1 MLTEVRDIIIIIG
14 ISISFI
20 MLLIS
25 TTLIINVFLKLRKLA
40 NYVENSLEEI
50 SDIRR
55 KVKESIPKP
64 ISSILDGAVTIK
76 TLIDKVF
83 IKNKPKNK
91 QKGEKRGKVKEDQAL
106 DELRTMISE
115 FEEEKK
121 ED

>member
-1 MLTEVRDIIIIIG
+1 MLNDIRDIIIIIG

-83 IKNKPKNK
+83 IKNKSKNK
-91 QKGEKRGKVKEDQAL
+91 QKGDKNGK
-106 DELRTMISE
+106 
-115 FEEEKK
+115 
-121 ED
+121 

>member
-1 MLTEVRDIIIIIG
+1 MLNEVRDIVIIIG

-40 NYVENSLEEI
+40 NYVESSLEEI

-83 IKNKPKNK
+83 TKNKSKNK
-91 QKGEKRGKVKEDQAL
+91 QKGDKNGK
-106 DELRTMISE
+106 
-115 FEEEKK
+115 
-121 ED
+121 

>member
-1 MLTEVRDIIIIIG
+1 MLSEIRDILIIIG

-83 IKNKPKNK
+83 IKNKQKNK
-91 QKGEKRGKVKEDQAL
+91 QKGDKSGKW
-106 DELRTMISE
+106 
-115 FEEEKK
+115 
-121 ED
+121 

>member
-1 MLTEVRDIIIIIG
+1 MLTDIRDIIIIIG
-14 ISISFI
+14 ISLSFI

-25 TTLIINVFLKLRKLA
+25 TTLIITVFLKIRKLA
-40 NYVENSLEEI
+40 NYIESSIEEV

-83 IKNKPKNK
+83 IKNKSKNK
-91 QKGEKRGKVKEDQAL
+91 QKGNKNGK
-106 DELRTMISE
+106 
-115 FEEEKK
+115 
-121 ED
+121 

>member
-1 MLTEVRDIIIIIG
+1 MLNEVRDIIIIIG

-83 IKNKPKNK
+83 IKNKSKNK
-91 QKGEKRGKVKEDQAL
+91 QKGNKNGKW
-106 DELRTMISE
+106 
-115 FEEEKK
+115 
-121 ED
+121 

>member
-1 MLTEVRDIIIIIG
+1 MLSEIRDILIIIG

-50 SDIRR
+50 SDIRK

-64 ISSILDGAVTIK
+64 ISSILDGAVTVK

-83 IKNKPKNK
+83 IKNKSKNK
-91 QKGEKRGKVKEDQAL
+91 QKGDKSGKW
-106 DELRTMISE
+106 
-115 FEEEKK
+115 
-121 ED
+121 

>member
-1 MLTEVRDIIIIIG
+1 MLSEIRDILIIIG

-40 NYVENSLEEI
+40 NYVESSLEEI

-64 ISSILDGAVTIK
+64 ISSILDGAVTVK

-83 IKNKPKNK
+83 IKNKSKNK
-91 QKGEKRGKVKEDQAL
+91 QKGDKSGK
-106 DELRTMISE
+106 
-115 FEEEKK
+115 
-121 ED
+121 

>member
-1 MLTEVRDIIIIIG
+1 MLSEIRDILIIIG

-83 IKNKPKNK
+83 IKNKSKNK
-91 QKGEKRGKVKEDQAL
+91 QKGDKNGK
-106 DELRTMISE
+106 
-115 FEEEKK
+115 
-121 ED
+121 

>member
-1 MLTEVRDIIIIIG
+1 MLNEVRDIVIIIG

-40 NYVENSLEEI
+40 NYVESSLEEI

-83 IKNKPKNK
+83 TKNESKNK
-91 QKGEKRGKVKEDQAL
+91 QKGDKNGKW
-106 DELRTMISE
+106 
-115 FEEEKK
+115 
-121 ED
+121 

>member
-1 MLTEVRDIIIIIG
+1 MLNEVRDIIIIIG

-83 IKNKPKNK
+83 TKNKSKNK
-91 QKGEKRGKVKEDQAL
+91 QKGNKNGK
-106 DELRTMISE
+106 
-115 FEEEKK
+115 
-121 ED
+121 

>member
-1 MLTEVRDIIIIIG
+1 MLNEVRDIVIIIG

-40 NYVENSLEEI
+40 NYVESSLEEI

-76 TLIDKVF
+76 TLIDLSL
-83 IKNKPKNK
+83 IH
-91 QKGEKRGKVKEDQAL
+91 
-106 DELRTMISE
+106 I
-115 FEEEKK
+115 
-121 ED
+121 

>member
-1 MLTEVRDIIIIIG
+1 MLSEIRDILIIIG

-50 SDIRR
+50 SDIRK

-64 ISSILDGAVTIK
+64 ISSILDGAVTVK

-83 IKNKPKNK
+83 IKNKSKNK
-91 QKGEKRGKVKEDQAL
+91 QKGDKSGK
-106 DELRTMISE
+106 
-115 FEEEKK
+115 
-121 ED
+121 

>member
-40 NYVENSLEEI
+40 NYIENSLEEI
-50 SDIRR
+50 SDIRK

-64 ISSILDGAVTIK
+64 ISSILDGAVTVK

-83 IKNKPKNK
+83 IKDKSKNK
-91 QKGEKRGKVKEDQAL
+91 QKGDKNGK
-106 DELRTMISE
+106 
-115 FEEEKK
+115 
-121 ED
+121 

>member
-1 MLTEVRDIIIIIG
+1 MLSEIRDILIIIG

-64 ISSILDGAVTIK
+64 ISSILDGAVTVK
-76 TLIDKVF
+76 ALIDKVF
-83 IKNKPKNK
+83 IKNKSKNK
-91 QKGEKRGKVKEDQAL
+91 QKGDKSGK
-106 DELRTMISE
+106 
-115 FEEEKK
+115 
-121 ED
+121 

>member
-40 NYVENSLEEI
+40 NYIENSLEEI
-50 SDIRR
+50 SDIRK

-64 ISSILDGAVTIK
+64 ISSILDGAVTVK

-83 IKNKPKNK
+83 IKNKSKNK
-91 QKGEKRGKVKEDQAL
+91 QKEDKSGK
-106 DELRTMISE
+106 
-115 FEEEKK
+115 
-121 ED
+121 